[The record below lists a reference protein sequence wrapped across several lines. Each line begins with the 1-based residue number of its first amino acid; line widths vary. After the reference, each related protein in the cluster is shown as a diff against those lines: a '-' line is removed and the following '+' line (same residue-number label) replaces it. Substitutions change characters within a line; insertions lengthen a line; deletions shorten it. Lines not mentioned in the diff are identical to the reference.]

1 MRANILILF
10 SYILDKTI
18 DKPGGAS
25 VAECKKIVVSLPD
38 SLLKEVDN
46 LVDIEQCNRSEFVR
60 KAMKFYLSEMKRI
73 SFIEN
78 MKKGYLEMTE
88 INITLAEVGLT
99 ADYETICRYESRL
112 AECE

>member
-1 MRANILILF
+1 M
-10 SYILDKTI
+10 
-18 DKPGGAS
+18 
-25 VAECKKIVVSLPD
+25 AESKRIVVSLPD

-46 LVDIEQCNRSEFVR
+46 VVCIEHCNRSEFVR
-60 KAMKFYLSEMKRI
+60 KAMKFYISEMKKI
-73 SFIEN
+73 SFIES
-78 MKKGYLEMTE
+78 MKKGYQEMTE

>member
-1 MRANILILF
+1 M
-10 SYILDKTI
+10 
-18 DKPGGAS
+18 
-25 VAECKKIVVSLPD
+25 AECKRIVVSLPD

-46 LVDIEQCNRSEFVR
+46 VVFVEQCNRSEFVR

-112 AECE
+112 AERE

>member
-1 MRANILILF
+1 M
-10 SYILDKTI
+10 DKTI

-60 KAMKFYLSEMKRI
+60 KAMKFYLSEVKRI

>member
-1 MRANILILF
+1 M
-10 SYILDKTI
+10 
-18 DKPGGAS
+18 
-25 VAECKKIVVSLPD
+25 AECKRIVVSLPD

-46 LVDIEQCNRSEFVR
+46 IICTEQCNRSEFVR
-60 KAMKFYLSEMKRI
+60 KAMKFYLSEMKRMN
-73 SFIEN
+73 FIES

-88 INITLAEVGLT
+88 LNITLAEVGLT